1 MNLPSL
7 YERIGGDAAVRA
19 LVDRFYDVMDSDP
32 NVQALRAM
40 HAKSLRVSRDKL
52 YQFLS
57 GWMGGPPLYA
67 EKYGHPRLR
76 MRHMPFAIDRSMAQQ
91 WMQCMHQALEDC
103 VEDARLRGE
112 IEFQLER
119 VADHM
124 RNIAETP
131 EERLN
136 PGMREP
142 TTSV

>member
-32 NVQALRAM
+32 SAKPLRAM

-57 GWMGGPPLYA
+57 GWIGGPPLYA

-76 MRHMPFAIDRSMAQQ
+76 ARHAPFPIGEGERDQ
-91 WMQCMHQALEDC
+91 WVSCMGRALDALG
-103 VEDARLRGE
+103 VEGELRTFLDARFLH
-112 IEFQLER
+112 
-119 VADHM
+119 VATFM
-124 RNIAETP
+124 INR
-131 EERLN
+131 
-136 PGMREP
+136 
-142 TTSV
+142 